1 MAVCTSR
8 AAHMFRNVRIFK
20 IRLPTLMHQKKF
32 RGMIT
37 TLKILKLINWIF
49 IITFGFKHK
58 KKMYNYQVILKHIHK
73 FGIKVYFLL
82 QFNTFDNRLL
92 NK

>member
-32 RGMIT
+32 RGMFIT
-37 TLKILKLINWIF
+37 NFEMKKNKILL
-49 IITFGFKHK
+49 ITFEVKHRK
-58 KKMYNYQVILKHIHK
+58 LYNK
-73 FGIKVYFLL
+73 
-82 QFNTFDNRLL
+82 
-92 NK
+92 

>member
-32 RGMIT
+32 RGMFI
-37 TLKILKLINWIF
+37 LNFEMEKIRFYLLHLKLNIENCIKNNW
-49 IITFGFKHK
+49 
-58 KKMYNYQVILKHIHK
+58 V
-73 FGIKVYFLL
+73 GIKVYDF
-82 QFNTFDNRLL
+82 FSSVVIVFWNE
-92 NK
+92 